1 MGVEVMQ
8 GDSGFSRGSGV
19 GSMWGR
25 AAANLLL
32 MILETLWSC

>member
-8 GDSGFSRGSGV
+8 GDCGFSRGSGV

-25 AAANLLL
+25 AAADLLL
-32 MILETLWSC
+32 MAMETLWSC